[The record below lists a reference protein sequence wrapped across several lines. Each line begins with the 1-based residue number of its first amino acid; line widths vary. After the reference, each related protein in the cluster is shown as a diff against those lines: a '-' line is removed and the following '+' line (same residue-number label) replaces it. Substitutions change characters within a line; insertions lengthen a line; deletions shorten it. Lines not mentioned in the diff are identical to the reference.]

1 MKIPEKFLDETIRA
15 IGVIT
20 KSEYNSLISVKKIRE
35 LYKIDPLD
43 YSKINFY
50 WRSLEYLEEHK
61 VLKRFESNLPKK
73 YQVLNFFK
81 FFELLYDVYNNQIN
95 IDQMKVAKING

>member
-15 IGVIT
+15 IDAIT
-20 KSEYNSLISVKKIRE
+20 KDNYDSLISVKKIRD
-35 LYKIDPLD
+35 LYKISSLD

-50 WRSLEYLEEHK
+50 WRSLDYLEEHK
-61 VLKRFESNLPKK
+61 VLKRFNTKVPKK

-81 FFELLYDVYNNQIN
+81 FFELLYDVYNNQTEI
-95 IDQMKVAKING
+95 ASSTG

>member
-35 LYKIDPLD
+35 LYKIDPSD

-50 WRSLEYLEEHK
+50 WRSLDYLEEHK
-61 VLKRFESNLPKK
+61 ILKRFESNLPKK

-81 FFELLYDVYNNQIN
+81 FYELLYDVYNNHSQT
-95 IDQMKVAKING
+95 DQLRLAKSTG

>member
-15 IGVIT
+15 IELIT
-20 KSEYNSLISVKKIRE
+20 KDSYDSLITVKKIRE
-35 LYKIDPLD
+35 LYKIDSLD

-50 WRSLEYLEEHK
+50 WRSLDYLEEHK
-61 VLKRFESNLPKK
+61 VLKRFNSKVPKK

-81 FFELLYDVYNNQIN
+81 FFELMYDVYNNQAE
-95 IDQMKVAKING
+95 VAKSDD

>member
-15 IGVIT
+15 IDAIT
-20 KSEYNSLISVKKIRE
+20 KDNYDSLISVKKIRD
-35 LYKIDPLD
+35 LYKISSLD

-61 VLKRFESNLPKK
+61 VLKRFNTKVPKK

-81 FFELLYDVYNNQIN
+81 FFELLYDVYNNQTEI
-95 IDQMKVAKING
+95 ASSTG